1 MIPCYQLPLP
11 MQAVLGGVVI
21 LLSILALY
29 GLVCA
34 CVLRMRKTEIVLFL
48 LTALGAL
55 LLQQG
60 LEDAQLLRPST
71 ASHVLL
77 APWIGTLPAAV
88 IVLLLLLLALMEAAL
103 LWRLRRWR
111 YEQLTLFSI
120 KECVDALPDGVCFF
134 TEQGLPLLTNLQ
146 MSRLCAQLTGGGLV
160 DTNAFLAA
168 LRSGEYPG
176 QARLLRAGPNLA
188 VELAD
193 GAVWEFRLSRHLVRE
208 VPVEQL
214 LAFRMTEQYRLTREL
229 TDRNR
234 RLTAVGE
241 RLRQYGLELQ
251 SVIRNDEILTAK
263 IQVHSDV
270 GRVLLLLRTFLAQRA
285 EQRDLSALLA
295 RWTFVVN
302 VLSGETRT
310 RQADTLEQFL
320 SDAAGYGLTVAID
333 GTPPEGAAEHALF
346 LRTARECL
354 SNVKRHAPGARTLS
368 ILLREAEGRHVMT
381 FTNDGAPP
389 NAPVVEGGGLKN
401 LRQMAENAGW
411 TMTLESTPRFVLRLE
426 TAKEAD

>member
-11 MQAVLGGVVI
+11 MQAVLGGAVI

-34 CVLRMRKTEIVLFL
+34 CVLQMRKRDLFLFL
-48 LTALGAL
+48 LTVLGVL

-60 LEDAQLLRPST
+60 LEDAQSPHRFADPPLLF
-71 ASHVLL
+71 
-77 APWIGTLPAAV
+77 APWVGALPAAV
-88 IVLLLLLLALMEAAL
+88 LVLLLFLLALVEAAL

-134 TEQGLPLLTNLQ
+134 TEQGLLLLTNLQ

-160 DTNAFLAA
+160 DANAFLAA

-176 QARLLRAGPNLA
+176 QARLLRADPTLV

-193 GAVWEFRLSRHLVRE
+193 GTVWEFRLSRHLVQGY
-208 VPVEQL
+208 PVEQL
-214 LAFRMTEQYRLTREL
+214 LAFRMTEQYRLIREL
-229 TDRNR
+229 RDRNR
-234 RLTAVGE
+234 RLAAVGE
-241 RLRQYGLELQ
+241 RLRQYGKELQ
-251 SVIRNDEILTAK
+251 GVIRNDEILTAK

-270 GRVLLLLRTFLAQRA
+270 GRVLILLRTFLAQQKEA
-285 EQRDLSALLA
+285 RDLNALLA

-302 VLSGETRT
+302 VLSGETRA

-320 SDAAGYGLTVAID
+320 SDAAGYGLTVSID
-333 GTPPEGAAEHALF
+333 GTPPEGTTESALF

-354 SNVKRHAPGARTLS
+354 SNVKRHAPGAHNLS
-368 ILLREAEGRHVMT
+368 IVLRETEGRHVMT

-389 NAPVVEGGGLKN
+389 KAPVVEGGGLKN